1 MMTLILMVD
10 TPLLVV
16 ERLQELM
23 QEAVAK
29 LMPNLRFAICIDQEG
44 GTCLDGKV
52 STRPTGSLVIL
63 DGDGGLEQRLKPG
76 ESAPEDIKVAPR
88 QRLSAHEARKKFGQW
103 LIPLGLIASYHVFLS
118 YRWGDFDTDLV
129 KALFSTLSVALVGQ
143 GRQVHVFLDRN
154 RLEDGRIFSSDFARA
169 LINSLVVVPIVSY
182 AALIRMFDLKSDSN
196 IDNVLL
202 EWMLIVELLARG
214 HFKFCLPIM
223 VGEVK
228 EDAKDGKFISN
239 LFSDGGIDKL
249 PEVVCTKV
257 ADRVNELLVENGMK
271 PSDAVQTYTV
281 RDIVKKVT
289 GALGLSAWE
298 VNASPGGSSS
308 PVDASRSGMHL
319 QAQWKQALYKHA
331 ASKVLECVE
340 RADGE
345 RPAHIV
351 ALDSSDN
358 NPPCEI
364 VTQTHPVPHEEQID
378 LLVQAATELQAKD
391 DAAEIQRLRYVCPV
405 SV

>member
-1 MMTLILMVD
+1 
-10 TPLLVV
+10 
-16 ERLQELM
+16 
-23 QEAVAK
+23 
-29 LMPNLRFAICIDQEG
+29 
-44 GTCLDGKV
+44 
-52 STRPTGSLVIL
+52 
-63 DGDGGLEQRLKPG
+63 
-76 ESAPEDIKVAPR
+76 
-88 QRLSAHEARKKFGQW
+88 
-103 LIPLGLIASYHVFLS
+103 
-118 YRWGDFDTDLV
+118 
-129 KALFSTLSVALVGQ
+129 
-143 GRQVHVFLDRN
+143 
-154 RLEDGRIFSSDFARA
+154 
-169 LINSLVVVPIVSY
+169 
-182 AALIRMFDLKSDSN
+182 
-196 IDNVLL
+196 
-202 EWMLIVELLARG
+202 
-214 HFKFCLPIM
+214 M

-228 EDAKDGKFISN
+228 EVANDGKFISN
-239 LFSDGGIDKL
+239 LFSDEGIDKL
-249 PEVVCTKV
+249 PEVGCTKV

-319 QAQWKQALYKHA
+319 QAHWKQALYKHA

-351 ALDSSDN
+351 SLDSSDN

-364 VTQTHPVPHEEQID
+364 VTQTHPVSHEEQID

-391 DAAEIQRLRYVCPV
+391 TVAESQRLRYVCP
-405 SV
+405 S

>member
-76 ESAPEDIKVAPR
+76 DSAPEDIKVAPR

-154 RLEDGRIFSSDFARA
+154 RLEDGRMFSSDFARA
-169 LINSLVVVPIVSY
+169 WT
-182 AALIRMFDLKSDSN
+182 
-196 IDNVLL
+196 LL
-202 EWMLIVELLARG
+202 E
-214 HFKFCLPIM
+214 P
-223 VGEVK
+223 
-228 EDAKDGKFISN
+228 
-239 LFSDGGIDKL
+239 
-249 PEVVCTKV
+249 
-257 ADRVNELLVENGMK
+257 
-271 PSDAVQTYTV
+271 
-281 RDIVKKVT
+281 
-289 GALGLSAWE
+289 
-298 VNASPGGSSS
+298 
-308 PVDASRSGMHL
+308 
-319 QAQWKQALYKHA
+319 
-331 ASKVLECVE
+331 
-340 RADGE
+340 
-345 RPAHIV
+345 
-351 ALDSSDN
+351 
-358 NPPCEI
+358 
-364 VTQTHPVPHEEQID
+364 
-378 LLVQAATELQAKD
+378 
-391 DAAEIQRLRYVCPV
+391 
-405 SV
+405 